1 MASLPREDLGQARCY
16 AKSGLY
22 VAPPKSHSAL
32 LIAMTSLDWL
42 FQVNVQCHSV
52 LVVIDDVYPNGLMA
66 SICGAFAEVR
76 YHFAG
81 YRNDQAPAEPNL

>member
-16 AKSGLY
+16 AEGDLY
-22 VAPPKSHSAL
+22 VAPQKALSAL

-52 LVVIDDVYPNGLMA
+52 LVVINDVYPNGLTA
-66 SICGAFAEVR
+66 SICGAFAKVR
-76 YHFAG
+76 YHFGG
-81 YRNDQAPAEPNL
+81 YRNDQAYAEPNL